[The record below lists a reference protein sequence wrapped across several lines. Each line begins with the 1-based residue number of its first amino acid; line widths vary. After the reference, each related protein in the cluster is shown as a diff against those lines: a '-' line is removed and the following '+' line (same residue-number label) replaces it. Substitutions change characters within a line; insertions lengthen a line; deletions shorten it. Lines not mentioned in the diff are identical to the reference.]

1 MIFQGEKMFDAS
13 FDIFANNYDDV
24 RPGYPKEMYED
35 IAKICKLRE
44 SSSVIEIGAGSGI
57 ATIELAKTGCKIV
70 GIEPGSNLVAIAKE
84 KTKGCPNVEIVEAMF
99 EDYESSGKFD
109 CLIALTSFHWISEQA
124 KYKKAYDLLNQNG
137 HFVIVW
143 NSFFQSDGEATKEV
157 NSLYHE
163 MLSDIYPK
171 GNNDVNLGVF
181 SKLNGREL
189 EIVGSDMF
197 YLYFSRKYVTVY
209 NYDKETYPMLLNTF
223 PKIIKV
229 EKERREKFLKRVGEI
244 VEKHGTLSVPVL
256 TTLLITK
263 KKDVFLDEIG
273 KA

>member
-13 FDIFANNYDDV
+13 FDIFASNYDDV

-35 IAKICKLRE
+35 IAKICNLSE

-57 ATIELAKTGCKIV
+57 ATAELAKTGCKIV

-84 KTKGCPNVEIVEAMF
+84 KTEDFPNVEIIEAMF
-99 EDYESSGKFD
+99 EDYESSDNFD

-124 KYKKAYDLLNQNG
+124 KYKKAYDLLNRKG

-143 NSFFQSDGEATKEV
+143 NSFFQSSGIATKEV

-163 MLSDIYPK
+163 MLPDIYPNENK
-171 GNNDVNLGVF
+171 DVNLGVLD
-181 SKLNGREL
+181 KLRGREL
-189 EIVGSDMF
+189 EIVGSDLF
-197 YLYFSRKYVTVY
+197 YLYFLRKYVTVY

-223 PKIIKV
+223 PKIIKI
-229 EKERREKFLKRVGEI
+229 EKERREKFLERVGDI
-244 VEKHGTLSVPVL
+244 IGRHGTISVPVL

-263 KKDVFLDEIG
+263 KKDVFLDKIG